1 VDEDTAIL
9 QIGGEGQ
16 QKLHKE
22 QGTNRISDRGGKA
35 TLRTTDGKI
44 GDNRNF
50 RSKKE
55 DSRNSSRT
63 RGNK

>member
-1 VDEDTAIL
+1 VDQDTAIL

-35 TLRTTDGKI
+35 TLRTTDGTT

-50 RSKKE
+50 RTAGTQVGHKAINRRE
-55 DSRNSSRT
+55 
-63 RGNK
+63 